1 MLRQTIALFALVLLP
16 TSCCSEVVSKKSDRS
31 SPYKYEYYYDDATSS
46 PCDAVVMIN
55 VGTFMST
62 DAYSDLANAIVI
74 AGSQPN
80 TSSSGTVAIV
90 VDSNPK
96 RIMKDDG
103 TKYADAVNAIV
114 GSIRSIIPNCSAL
127 PLYFI
132 GGHSGG
138 GKGAINALNLNI
150 LNFSVAGFVGLD
162 PFEVSEPDQL
172 NLRIPVPSLQ
182 WGFNETSCLVAKE
195 NAAEAAYN
203 ISNTNHRIFYRVN
216 TKKPNTIITG
226 PHCSFANHGCFGA
239 CQSAKG
245 LPWIRTQVG
254 ISLNHFIM
262 AIKSNNFD
270 RNQFIIN
277 ETDAVLLVNDDTV
290 PQYSNMIAPN
300 ILTYH

>member
-1 MLRQTIALFALVLLP
+1 MLHQTIALFALVLLP
-16 TSCCSEVVSKKSDRS
+16 ALCCADIVSKKSDRS
-31 SPYKYEYYYDDATSS
+31 SPYKYEYYYDGDTTSS
-46 PCDAVVMIN
+46 CETVIMIN

-62 DAYSDLANAIVI
+62 DAYSKLANAIVI
-74 AGSQPN
+74 AGSQQN
-80 TSSSGTVAIV
+80 ASSSGTIAII
-90 VDSNPK
+90 VDSNPN

-103 TKYADAVNAIV
+103 KKYADVVNAIA
-114 GSIRSIIPNCSAL
+114 GSISTIIPKCTAP

-138 GKGAINALNLNI
+138 GKGAINALNLNV

-162 PFEVSEPDQL
+162 PFEVSKEDRS
-172 NLRIPVPSLQ
+172 NLRIDVPSLQ
-182 WGFNETSCLVAKE
+182 WGFNETSCLVVKE

-203 ISNTNHRIFYRVN
+203 ISNTNRRIFYRVN
-216 TKKPNTIITG
+216 TKKPKTIITG

-254 ISLNHFIM
+254 ITFNHFVM

-270 RNQFIIN
+270 RDQFSIN
-277 ETDAVLLVNDDTV
+277 ETGAVLLVNMDEV
-290 PQYSNMIAPN
+290 PQ
-300 ILTYH
+300 